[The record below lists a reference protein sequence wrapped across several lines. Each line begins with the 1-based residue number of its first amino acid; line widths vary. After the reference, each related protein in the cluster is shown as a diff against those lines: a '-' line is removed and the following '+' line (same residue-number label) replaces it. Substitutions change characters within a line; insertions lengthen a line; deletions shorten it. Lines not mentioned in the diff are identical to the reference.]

1 MRLFCHALHPA
12 TRALPGA
19 HDANTQ
25 ENPSKHTKKQKQKQ
39 TSTGSVYPGHGPRIS
54 RCLEVQRGDT
64 QSRWHMAQAW
74 RVIRVISESGYMHD
88 VRMTGLARPGTLTSK
103 SYKKGHKYC
112 MTLIPLDWSESVQT
126 QTYGITGNTD
136 NDINNDN
143 NINTTPMMIIIT
155 IKHKLQ

>member
-1 MRLFCHALHPA
+1 
-12 TRALPGA
+12 
-19 HDANTQ
+19 
-25 ENPSKHTKKQKQKQ
+25 
-39 TSTGSVYPGHGPRIS
+39 
-54 RCLEVQRGDT
+54 
-64 QSRWHMAQAW
+64 
-74 RVIRVISESGYMHD
+74 
-88 VRMTGLARPGTLTSK
+88 
-103 SYKKGHKYC
+103 